1 MKKYKIYTESRI
13 NLDLIRKEIDEIFE
27 IVEEDKLSDVLPKI
41 INDFLPYN
49 KYLTLKVECIDE

>member
-13 NLDLIRKEIDEIFE
+13 DISLVRKEIDEICE

-41 INDFLPYN
+41 INDFLPYR
-49 KYLTLKVECIDE
+49 YLTLKVECIDE